1 MRTTGIGTSL
11 ILIATGAVLAFA
23 VDYRVTGININAVGA
38 ILLIVGII
46 GLVLSMLMQGE
57 LFGMPTSTTTRR
69 RVVYDEPVE
78 HVHEEPTYTTDV
90 HTHPVP

>member
-1 MRTTGIGTSL
+1 
-11 ILIATGAVLAFA
+11 
-23 VDYRVTGININAVGA
+23 
-38 ILLIVGII
+38 
-46 GLVLSMLMQGE
+46 MQGE